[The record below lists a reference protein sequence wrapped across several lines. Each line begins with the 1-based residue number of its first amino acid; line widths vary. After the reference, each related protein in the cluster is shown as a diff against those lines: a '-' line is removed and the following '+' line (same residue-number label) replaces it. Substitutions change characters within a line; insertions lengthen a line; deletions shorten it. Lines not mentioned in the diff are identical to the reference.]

1 MDFDLSLKILLIET
15 SKRGSGASDHHSLVS
30 LFSSE
35 DDEDDDDRIPLSPSR
50 TRRERKKKK
59 EKPETK
65 GKRNRHTRRRSGSLP
80 EEPAPG
86 TTSLRDSPQHPPHNS
101 LNSGGT
107 AISPSQKRRRRLSL
121 GATIGRVV
129 NMNPR
134 GEKENLTRGKEPEQT
149 KERDDHEKDREKQ
162 HEQRVLSTSSPS
174 AISGWGGGEVTSRI
188 VQCGNRRILL
198 QFWVASSD
206 GYVSRFNLFSAT
218 TMQTLRS

>member
-86 TTSLRDSPQHPPHNS
+86 TTSLRDPPQHNS

-129 NMNPR
+129 NMSPR
-134 GEKENLTRGKEPEQT
+134 EKENPTRGKESEQT
-149 KERDDHEKDREKQ
+149 KERDNHQKDKEKQ
-162 HEQRVLSTSSPS
+162 TERRVLNTSSPS
-174 AISGWGGGEVTSRI
+174 SISGWGGGEVTSRI

-206 GYVSRFNLFSAT
+206 GYV
-218 TMQTLRS
+218 